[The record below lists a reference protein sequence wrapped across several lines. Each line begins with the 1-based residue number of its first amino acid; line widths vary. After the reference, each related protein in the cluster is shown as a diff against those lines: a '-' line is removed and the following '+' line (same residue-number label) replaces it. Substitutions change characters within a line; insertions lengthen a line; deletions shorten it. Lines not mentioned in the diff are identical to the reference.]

1 MDTLFERLQSALL
14 HNDKSL
20 EVIDTRREELKRIC
34 QEEEDKIA
42 TLCSEVQERVS
53 AAGEVLKAKSFKEFN
68 KLDEELASTREAIS
82 KDSHV
87 LCKELDKLTEVVKK
101 GEEDKFDMAACW
113 DKVKCI
119 ISAKKEINSKKGQ
132 PHFPPGKNSGQS
144 KVL

>member
-1 MDTLFERLQSALL
+1 MDTLLERLQSSLL

-20 EVIDTRREELKRIC
+20 ELIDTRREELKRIC

-42 TLCSEVQERVS
+42 TLCSEVQGRVS

-68 KLDEELASTREAIS
+68 KLDEEHASTREAIS
-82 KDSHV
+82 KDSQV
-87 LCKELDKLTEVVKK
+87 LCNELDKLTEVVKK

-119 ISAKKEINSKKGQ
+119 IQLRRKLTQKRITPLSTRQKLWPK
-132 PHFPPGKNSGQS
+132 
-144 KVL
+144 